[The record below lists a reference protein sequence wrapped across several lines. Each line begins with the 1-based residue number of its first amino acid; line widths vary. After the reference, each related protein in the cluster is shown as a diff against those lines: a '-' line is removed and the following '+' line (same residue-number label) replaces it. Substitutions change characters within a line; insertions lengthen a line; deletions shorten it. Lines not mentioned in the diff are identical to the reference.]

1 MGILSPFTGWHMRLG
16 IDTGGT
22 FTDAVLYDSN
32 KGIVRTAKSL
42 TTHYDLSVGIR
53 DVINRID
60 SDETPLSDLI
70 QVTSIST
77 TLATNA
83 IVEGRG
89 GTVCLLLIG
98 YPHDALD
105 RAKLRDAIRNDPIE
119 FIPGGHT
126 ASGDES
132 HSLDLDAARSAI
144 LRHAPSVTAFTVA
157 GMFSVRNT
165 EHEVAVRNLVLEL
178 TDKPVTCTFE
188 LTANLNAPRRAMTA
202 VLNARLIAPISHLI
216 KTVRSELAAK
226 DVTAPL
232 MVVKGDGSMMSADVA
247 MLRPVETIL
256 SGPAASIVGAIH
268 LANPSPVT
276 VVSDIGG
283 TTTDI
288 AVLRDGNPQIAR
300 EGALVG
306 GFRTFVEAVDVYT
319 VGLGG
324 DSQVSMVQPL
334 SVGPNRAMP
343 ISCLGQQVPQIL
355 DILEQQLAKDS
366 IEYQGCFLLRR
377 SVSEDINSLAR
388 NDRKLWDMLESGPV
402 RCDELFK
409 EPRMLRAYHRM
420 RTLDLV
426 HMAAFTPTDALHV
439 LGLMNRWSKSG
450 AEIAA
455 RIWIKHLSNRNEQFW
470 DSPEEFCNDVLE
482 AVVRQSSA
490 SLIGAI
496 AVSENS
502 DATKWNVGDYLL
514 YHGIGQSTSDTLNVK
529 LSIKGALTV
538 VGAPAMAIYPQVS
551 KRLNTDLIIADHH
564 EIGNAVGAAIGT
576 VKQRVASLITSPA
589 EGVYRAHTP
598 SGIQDFSD
606 LEDAATATISELE
619 KLAKQR
625 ALASSAADADTTAQ
639 RTDIVVKG
647 LGGHQIF
654 IESRITV
661 TIQGDVE
668 ISMQSQKPDSHG
680 KASKAN

>member
-1 MGILSPFTGWHMRLG
+1 MRLG

-32 KGIVRTAKSL
+32 KGIIRTAKSL

-60 SDETPLSDLI
+60 SDDTPLSDLI

-132 HSLDLDAARSAI
+132 RALDLDAARSAI

-165 EHEVAVRNLVLEL
+165 EHEVAVRNLVLEH

-226 DVTAPL
+226 DVVAPL

-268 LANPSPVT
+268 LANSSPVT

-288 AVLRDGNPQIAR
+288 AVLHDGNPQIAR

-324 DSQVSMVQPL
+324 DSQVSMVQPI

-343 ISCLGQQVPQIL
+343 ISCLAQQNPQIL
-355 DILEQQLAKDS
+355 EILEKQLIKDKD
-366 IEYQGCFLLRR
+366 IQEFQGCFLLRR
-377 SVSEDINSLAR
+377 SESEDINSLAR
-388 NDRKLWDMLESGPV
+388 NNRKLWDMLERGPV

-409 EPRMLRAYHRM
+409 EPHMLRAYHRM

-455 RIWIKHLSNRNEQFW
+455 RIWMKHLSNRNEQSW
-470 DSPEEFCNDVLE
+470 NSPEELCKDVLE

-490 SLIGAI
+490 SLIEAI

-502 DATKWNVGDYLL
+502 DATKSKIDTYLL
-514 YHGIGQSTSDTLNVK
+514 HRGIGQNTSDTLNVE
-529 LSIKGALTV
+529 LSIKGALAV
-538 VGAPAMAIYPQVS
+538 VGAPAMAIYPHVS
-551 KRLNTDLIIADHH
+551 KRLNTDLIVADHY
-564 EIGNAVGAAIGT
+564 ENGNAVGAAIGT
-576 VKQRVASLITSPA
+576 VMQRVSSLITSPA

-598 SGIQDFSD
+598 SGIKDFSN
-606 LEDAATATISELE
+606 LEDAATAAINELE
-619 KLAKQR
+619 RLAKQR
-625 ALASSAADADTTAQ
+625 ALTSSASNMDTTAK
-639 RTDIVVKG
+639 RSDIVVQG
-647 LGGHQIF
+647 MGGHQIF

-661 TIQGDVE
+661 TIQGDVNILTKSE
-668 ISMQSQKPDSHG
+668 
-680 KASKAN
+680 

>member
-1 MGILSPFTGWHMRLG
+1 MRLG

-32 KGIVRTAKSL
+32 RGIVRTAKSL

-119 FIPGGHT
+119 FISGGHT

-144 LRHAPSVTAFTVA
+144 LRHASSVTAFTVA

-165 EHEVAVRNLVLEL
+165 AHEVAVRNLVLEL

-226 DVTAPL
+226 EVTAPL

-268 LANPSPVT
+268 LANSPVT

-288 AVLRDGNPQIAR
+288 AILHDGNPQIAR

-355 DILEQQLAKDS
+355 EILEQQLTKDKDS
-366 IEYQGCFLLRR
+366 QEFEGCFLLRR
-377 SVSEDINSLAR
+377 SESEDINSLAR
-388 NDRKLWDMLESGPV
+388 NDRKIWDMLESGPV

-409 EPRMLRAYHRM
+409 EPHMLRAYHRM
-420 RTLDLV
+420 RILDLV

-455 RIWIKHLSNRNEQFW
+455 RIWMKHLSNRNEQSW
-470 DSPEEFCNDVLE
+470 NSPEEFCNDVLE

-490 SLIGAI
+490 SLIEAI

-502 DATKWNVGDYLL
+502 DATNARIDTYLL
-514 YHGIGQSTSDTLNVK
+514 HRGIGQTSSDILKVD
-529 LSIKGALTV
+529 LCIGGALTV
-538 VGAPAMAIYPQVS
+538 VGAPAMAVYPQVS
-551 KRLNTDLIIADHH
+551 KRLNTELIIADHH

-598 SGIQDFSD
+598 SGIQDYSD

-619 KLAKQR
+619 TLAKQR
-625 ALASSAADADTTAQ
+625 ALVSRVANADTNAQ
-639 RTDIVVKG
+639 RNDIVVKG
-647 LGGHQIF
+647 MGGHQIF

-661 TIQGDVE
+661 TIQGDVD
-668 ISMQSQKPDSHG
+668 ITVQPQNSDHRIKKSP
-680 KASKAN
+680 

>member
-1 MGILSPFTGWHMRLG
+1 MRLG

-42 TTHYDLSVGIR
+42 TTHYDLSVGVR

-98 YPHDALD
+98 YPPDALD

-226 DVTAPL
+226 EVSAPL

-268 LANPSPVT
+268 LANSPVT

-288 AVLRDGNPQIAR
+288 AVLHDGNPQIAR

-306 GFRTFVEAVDVYT
+306 GFRTFVEAIDVYT

-343 ISCLGQQVPQIL
+343 ISCLGQQIPQIL
-355 DILEQQLAKDS
+355 DILEQQLTKDS
-366 IEYQGCFLLRR
+366 VEYQGCFLLRR
-377 SVSEDINSLAR
+377 SESEDINSLAR
-388 NDRKLWDMLESGPV
+388 NNRKLWNMLERGPV

-409 EPRMLRAYHRM
+409 EPHMLRAYHRM

-439 LGLMNRWSKSG
+439 LGLMNRWSKPG

-455 RIWIKHLSNRNEQFW
+455 RIWMKHLSNRNEQFW
-470 DSPEEFCNDVLE
+470 NSPEELCSDVLE

-490 SLIGAI
+490 SLIEAI

-502 DATKWNVGDYLL
+502 DATKSNLGDYLL
-514 YHGIGQSTSDTLNVK
+514 HRGIDQSTSDTLNVE

-551 KRLNTDLIIADHH
+551 KRLNTELIIADHH

-598 SGIQDFSD
+598 SGIQDYND
-606 LEDAATATISELE
+606 LEDAATAAINELE
-619 KLAKQR
+619 TLAKQR
-625 ALASSAADADTTAQ
+625 ALASSAADVDTTAQ

-647 LGGHQIF
+647 VGGHRIF

-668 ISMQSQKPDSHG
+668 ISMQSLKPDSHG
-680 KASKAN
+680 KASQAN

>member
-1 MGILSPFTGWHMRLG
+1 MRLG

-32 KGIVRTAKSL
+32 RGIVRTAKSL

-60 SDETPLSDLI
+60 SDDTPLSDLI

-132 HSLDLDAARSAI
+132 RTLDLDAARSAI

-165 EHEVAVRNLVLEL
+165 EHEVAVRNLVLGL

-226 DVTAPL
+226 EVTAPL

-268 LANPSPVT
+268 LANSSPVT

-288 AVLRDGNPQIAR
+288 AVLRDGNPQIAS

-324 DSQVSMVQPL
+324 DSQVSMVQPI

-343 ISCLGQQVPQIL
+343 ISCLGQQNPQIL
-355 DILEQQLAKDS
+355 GILEQQLTENKDS
-366 IEYQGCFLLRR
+366 QEFQGCFLLRR
-377 SVSEDINSLAR
+377 SESEDINSLAR
-388 NDRKLWDMLESGPV
+388 NNRRLWDMLERGPL

-409 EPRMLRAYHRM
+409 EPHMLRAYHRM

-455 RIWIKHLSNRNEQFW
+455 RIWMKNLSNRSEVSWN
-470 DSPEEFCNDVLE
+470 SPEELCKDVLE

-490 SLIGAI
+490 SLVEAI
-496 AVSENS
+496 AASENS
-502 DATKWNVGDYLL
+502 DATKSNLGNYLL
-514 YHGIGQSTSDTLNVK
+514 HRGIGQTFSDTLNVE
-529 LSIKGALTV
+529 LSIKGALTA

-598 SGIQDFSD
+598 SGIKDFNN
-606 LEDAATATISELE
+606 LEDAATAAINELE
-619 KLAKQR
+619 RLAKQR
-625 ALASSAADADTTAQ
+625 VLTSSASNMDTTAK
-639 RTDIVVKG
+639 RSDIIVQG
-647 LGGHQIF
+647 MGGHQIF

-661 TIQGDVE
+661 TIQGDVNILTKSE
-668 ISMQSQKPDSHG
+668 
-680 KASKAN
+680 

>member
-1 MGILSPFTGWHMRLG
+1 MRLG

-22 FTDAVLYDSN
+22 FTDAVLYDSSR
-32 KGIVRTAKSL
+32 GIVRAAKSL

-268 LANPSPVT
+268 LANSPVT

-288 AVLRDGNPQIAR
+288 AVLHDGSPQIAR

-334 SVGPNRAMP
+334 TVGPNRAMP

-355 DILEQQLAKDS
+355 DILEQQLTKDS
-366 IEYQGCFLLRR
+366 VEYQGCFLLRR
-377 SVSEDINSLAR
+377 SESEDINSLAR
-388 NDRKLWDMLESGPV
+388 NNRKLWDMLERGPV

-409 EPRMLRAYHRM
+409 EPHMLRAYHRM

-455 RIWIKHLSNRNEQFW
+455 RIWMKHLSNRNEQSW
-470 DSPEEFCNDVLE
+470 NSLEEFCNDVLE

-490 SLIGAI
+490 SLIEAI

-502 DATKWNVGDYLL
+502 DATNARIDTYLL
-514 YHGIGQSTSDTLNVK
+514 HRGIGQTTSDILKVD
-529 LSIKGALTV
+529 LCIGGALTV

-606 LEDAATATISELE
+606 LEDAAKATISELE

-647 LGGHQIF
+647 LGGHRIF

-680 KASKAN
+680 KAIKEN

>member
-1 MGILSPFTGWHMRLG
+1 MRLG

-132 HSLDLDAARSAI
+132 RSLDLDAARSAI

-226 DVTAPL
+226 DVAAPL

-268 LANPSPVT
+268 LANSSPIT

-288 AVLRDGNPQIAR
+288 AVLHDGNPQIAR

-324 DSQVSMVQPL
+324 DSQVSMVQPI

-343 ISCLGQQVPQIL
+343 ISCLAQQNPQIL
-355 DILEQQLAKDS
+355 EILEQQLTKDKDS
-366 IEYQGCFLLRR
+366 QEFQGCFLLRR
-377 SVSEDINSLAR
+377 SESEDINSLAR
-388 NDRKLWDMLESGPV
+388 NDRKLWDMLENGPV
-402 RCDELFK
+402 RCDELFT
-409 EPRMLRAYHRM
+409 EPHMLRAYHRM
-420 RTLDLV
+420 RTMDLV

-439 LGLMNRWSKSG
+439 LGLMNRWSKPG

-502 DATKWNVGDYLL
+502 DVTKWNVGDYLL
-514 YHGIGQSTSDTLNVK
+514 HRGIGQTTSDILNVN
-529 LSIKGALTV
+529 LCIGGAVSV
-538 VGAPAMAIYPQVS
+538 VGAPATAIYPQVS

-598 SGIQDFSD
+598 SGISDYND
-606 LEDAATATISELE
+606 LEDAATAAILELE

-625 ALASSAADADTTAQ
+625 ALTSSASNMDTTAK
-639 RTDIVVKG
+639 RSDIIVQG
-647 LGGHQIF
+647 MGGHQIF

-661 TIQGDVE
+661 TIQGDVNILTKSE
-668 ISMQSQKPDSHG
+668 
-680 KASKAN
+680 

>member
-1 MGILSPFTGWHMRLG
+1 MRLG

-165 EHEVAVRNLVLEL
+165 EHEVAVRDLVLEL

-232 MVVKGDGSMMSADVA
+232 MVVKGDGSMMGADVA

-268 LANPSPVT
+268 LANSSPVT

-288 AVLRDGNPQIAR
+288 AVLHDGNPQIAR

-343 ISCLGQQVPQIL
+343 ISCLAQQNSQIL
-355 DILEQQLAKDS
+355 EILEQQLAKDS

-388 NDRKLWDMLESGPV
+388 NNRKLWDMLERG
-402 RCDELFK
+402 
-409 EPRMLRAYHRM
+409 
-420 RTLDLV
+420 T
-426 HMAAFTPTDALHV
+426 
-439 LGLMNRWSKSG
+439 
-450 AEIAA
+450 
-455 RIWIKHLSNRNEQFW
+455 
-470 DSPEEFCNDVLE
+470 
-482 AVVRQSSA
+482 
-490 SLIGAI
+490 
-496 AVSENS
+496 
-502 DATKWNVGDYLL
+502 
-514 YHGIGQSTSDTLNVK
+514 
-529 LSIKGALTV
+529 GAL
-538 VGAPAMAIYPQVS
+538 
-551 KRLNTDLIIADHH
+551 
-564 EIGNAVGAAIGT
+564 
-576 VKQRVASLITSPA
+576 
-589 EGVYRAHTP
+589 
-598 SGIQDFSD
+598 
-606 LEDAATATISELE
+606 
-619 KLAKQR
+619 
-625 ALASSAADADTTAQ
+625 
-639 RTDIVVKG
+639 
-647 LGGHQIF
+647 
-654 IESRITV
+654 
-661 TIQGDVE
+661 
-668 ISMQSQKPDSHG
+668 
-680 KASKAN
+680 